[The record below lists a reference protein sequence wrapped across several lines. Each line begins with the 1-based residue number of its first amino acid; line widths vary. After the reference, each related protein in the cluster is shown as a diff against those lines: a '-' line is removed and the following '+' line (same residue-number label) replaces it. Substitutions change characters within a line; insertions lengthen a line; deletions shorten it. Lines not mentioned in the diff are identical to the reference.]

1 MAGRSEGIVMHELVV
16 RDSLGFLVSRT
27 ARAKPFTLRDMDSV
41 VKALGTVYPD
51 QRFTLLAR
59 AR

>member
-1 MAGRSEGIVMHELVV
+1 MHELVV

-51 QRFTLLAR
+51 QRFILLAR